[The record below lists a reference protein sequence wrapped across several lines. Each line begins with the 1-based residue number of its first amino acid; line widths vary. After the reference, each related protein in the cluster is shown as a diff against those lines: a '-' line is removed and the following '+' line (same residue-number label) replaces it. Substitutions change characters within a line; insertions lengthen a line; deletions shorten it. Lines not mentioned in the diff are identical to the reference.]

1 MVVLP
6 KTYLETSV
14 ISYLI
19 ARPSRDPVT
28 AVHQQLTRRWWET
41 RRHEFDLYVSNEV
54 INEIGRGNQ
63 EAARQRLELV
73 AGLPVLDPDPRSEAL
88 TIEILRTSVLPPT
101 AAADAAHIAVAVI
114 YAMDF
119 LVTWNCRHIAN
130 GFVQR
135 RIARRLRD
143 KDLELPVIVTPEEL
157 MEG

>member
-1 MVVLP
+1 VALP
-6 KTYLETSV
+6 KIYLETSV

-19 ARPSRDPVT
+19 ARPSRDPVI
-28 AVHQQLTRRWWET
+28 AVHQELTRKWWER
-41 RRHEFDLYVSNEV
+41 RRHEFDLYVSSEV
-54 INEIGRGNQ
+54 INEIGRGNR
-63 EAARQRLELV
+63 EAARQRLDLV
-73 AGLPVLDPDPRSEAL
+73 AGLPVLDADPRSEAL

-101 AAADAAHIAVAVI
+101 AAADAAHIAIAVI

-135 RIARRLRD
+135 RIARLLRD
-143 KDLELPVIVTPEEL
+143 RSLEPPIVVTPEEL